1 MRQAIYG
8 LALPAA
14 LGLMALVTAG
24 RPGLPAQAQSG
35 GSYDLTCS
43 TFDAG
48 GVMFAAGGSYTLG
61 STAGQADAGR
71 HSDGIYDLDG
81 GFWQA
86 SDQVVVF
93 VPIVRR

>member
-8 LALPAA
+8 LALLAA

-35 GSYDLTCS
+35 GGYDLTWN

-48 GVMFAAGGSYTLG
+48 GLMFAAGGSYTLG
-61 STAGQADAGR
+61 STAGQADAGG
-71 HSDGIYDLDG
+71 HSGGMYDLSG

-86 SDQVVVF
+86 SEQVFVF